1 MQVTVMKVGRR
12 VSLAMSVGL
21 AGIGPAL
28 AQTASPPATP
38 AKESPKPATTA
49 PAKPEEEHLKDA
61 TSLLGQDVH
70 TPDGQR
76 IGRIEDVLVDAAGH
90 PRAVVVDFGG
100 FMGIGSRKIAV
111 AWDKMHFPPAG
122 AKNQKITCD
131 LTPDQIKA
139 APEYKEGKKPVTVTG
154 GPPKSSPAPTAA
166 PSPPS
171 TAGAAAP
178 TPPASSSA
186 PPAPAP
192 AAPPAPTPAPAASGS
207 AKP

>member
-1 MQVTVMKVGRR
+1 MMQVALKKIGRR

-21 AGIGPAL
+21 AGMGPAL
-28 AQTASPPATP
+28 AQTPPAAP
-38 AKESPKPATTA
+38 AKESPKPATTAPAKPPASA

-100 FMGIGSRKIAV
+100 FMGIGSRKVAV

-154 GPPKSSPAPTAA
+154 GPPKPSPAPTAA

-171 TAGAAAP
+171 PAGAAAP
-178 TPPASSSA
+178 A
-186 PPAPAP
+186 PS
-192 AAPPAPTPAPAASGS
+192 ASGS

>member
-1 MQVTVMKVGRR
+1 MRIGRR
-12 VSLAMSVGL
+12 LGLAMSFGMVGI
-21 AGIGPAL
+21 APAW
-28 AQTASPPATP
+28 AQTTPPAAPPTGSAKPAAAP
-38 AKESPKPATTA
+38 AKPPATA

-100 FMGIGSRKIAV
+100 FMGIGSRKVAV
-111 AWDKMHFPPAG
+111 AWDKMHFPPEG
-122 AKNQKITCD
+122 KKDQKITCD

-154 GPPKSSPAPTAA
+154 GPSKPPSAPAAPAP
-166 PSPPS
+166 PS
-171 TAGAAAP
+171 AGAAAP
-178 TPPASSSA
+178 SPAPSSA
-186 PPAPAP
+186 APAP
-192 AAPPAPTPAPAASGS
+192 AAPAAPAPAPSESGS